1 MKILRHNGFN
11 ANKQPIVS
19 LIADSAII
27 RENRPVFMPDFAESW
42 QSKVMPAIRICRLGL
57 NIAPKFAN
65 RYYDAFT
72 LVHQLIP
79 NISDNAES
87 ATMVSFDGALAIG
100 EWVELPTDGKINI
113 EINGQSLTIE
123 EFDRLCADTIHAI
136 SQYMTMKNG
145 DLILFGQQS
154 IDLDAKIDTTVT
166 ATANGNELLN
176 FKLK

>member
-11 ANKQPIVS
+11 ADKQPIVS

-27 RENRPVFMPDFAESW
+27 RENRPVFMPDFANAW

-57 NIAPKFAN
+57 NIAPKFAS

-79 NISDNAES
+79 TLNDNADS

-100 EWVELPTDGKINI
+100 EWVELPADGKIEI
-113 EINGQSLTIE
+113 EIAGQKLTIE
-123 EFDRLCADTIHAI
+123 QFDRLCAETIHAM

-145 DLILFGQQS
+145 DLILFGEQS
-154 IDLDAKIDTTVT
+154 ITLEAKIDTAVT
-166 ATANGNELLN
+166 ATANGNQLLN